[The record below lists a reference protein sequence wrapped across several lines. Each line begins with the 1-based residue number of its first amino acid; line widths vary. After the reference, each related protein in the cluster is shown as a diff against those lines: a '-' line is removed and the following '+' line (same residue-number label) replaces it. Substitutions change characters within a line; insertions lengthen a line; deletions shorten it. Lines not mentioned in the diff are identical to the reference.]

1 MQYVLLQIV
10 ILYVTSVELE
20 FSDRNVRLNDM
31 QQCIF
36 LVE

>member
-10 ILYVTSVELE
+10 ILYLTSVELK

-31 QQCIF
+31 
-36 LVE
+36 